1 MARLTIRELHG
12 SKGEAK
18 MISRDIKVPLFE
30 FVQLNRARKLWPAE
44 YEENLGL
51 HACKTCG
58 LIVEGSPDTCPVCDG
73 PAPVN
78 EAVTPEPLPREEEL
92 PETRNELEKQ
102 VRDLTRK
109 LERTNKK
116 LNQQV
121 KARKM
126 AERVLREGEKKH
138 RKLTDEL
145 VASNRELEG
154 FAHTVSHDLKGP
166 LTGMLLGAEV
176 LGRLLG
182 QMGLVEDNKNIAQA
196 LDVIEKTIW
205 RSTNLINELLALAEA
220 GQEPVDISEV
230 DVSEVVDSVLEEN
243 ASACYEKG
251 VMVVVSKDLG
261 SVTASPTQIYQVFS
275 NLVRNCIKYCDNKK
289 PIISIE
295 RVGNGGRNH
304 KFLVRDN
311 GSGIPPEIVD
321 HMFEPFFKGSNGGTG
336 IGLATVEKIVTT
348 YGGAIKAYN
357 KEGACFEFT
366 FKDYQVEERGNVIA
380 ISA

>member
-1 MARLTIRELHG
+1 
-12 SKGEAK
+12 

-51 HACKTCG
+51 HACKGCG
-58 LIVEGSPDTCPVCDG
+58 LIVEGAPDTCPVCDG

-78 EAVTPEPLPREEEL
+78 EAVTPETLLREKEL
-92 PETRNELEKQ
+92 LETHNELERQ
-102 VRDLTRK
+102 VRELTRK

-116 LNQQV
+116 LQQQV
-121 KARKM
+121 EARKL
-126 AERVLREGEKKH
+126 AERVLRESDKKH
-138 RKLTDEL
+138 RDLTDEL

-182 QMGLVEDNKNIAQA
+182 QMGLAEGNKDIAQA

-205 RSTNLINELLALAEA
+205 RSTYLIDDMLALAEA
-220 GQEPVDISEV
+220 GREPVDISEV
-230 DVSEVVDSVLEEN
+230 DVSDVVDSVLEEN
-243 ASACYEKG
+243 ASACTEKG

-261 SVTASPTQIYQVFS
+261 RVTASPTQIYQVFS

-289 PIISIE
+289 PVISIE
-295 RVGNGGRNH
+295 RVSNGGRNH

-311 GSGIPPEIVD
+311 GSGIPPEIVN
-321 HMFEPFFKGSNGGTG
+321 HMFEPFFKGVGGGTG

-348 YGGAIKAYN
+348 CGGGIRAYN

-366 FKDYQVEERGNVIA
+366 IKDYETEERRNVIA
-380 ISA
+380 LSA